1 MFEIFTLNF
10 EEFLDFKDELEI
22 KKWLFIDKKIPIRIA
37 DKSKIEQLFLEYIT
51 Y

>member
-1 MFEIFTLNF
+1 MYEILTLDF

-22 KKWLFIDKKIPIRIA
+22 KKCLFEDKKIPILTA
-37 DKSKIEQLFLEYIT
+37 DKTKLEKLFLEYIT